1 MNDMSSMSRESKKQ
15 QLRRQMITPEKD
27 YPPNRRKQEE
37 EEMHASRQ
45 KKHRR
50 HMVLAILA
58 LALVFAGAGCW
69 FYYQQI
75 FRYTSYETVRQ
86 VSLNQGSLV
95 GYETF
100 GSNVLKYTR
109 DGASYIDDRGN
120 NVWTESYEM
129 KMPIVAVNGNFAVIA
144 DQQGND
150 IIICNTEGKVGQA
163 LTILPIT
170 RVAVSGLGMVAAAV
184 EDSTSSYLYFFRK
197 DGGEMKVN
205 IRSNMSGNG
214 YPLDL
219 CLSKDGTQMMCSYVY
234 LENGEAKTRVV
245 FYDFSEIGKNV
256 PTRVVGGFD
265 EPFANT
271 IVPRVAYLKE
281 PYSCA
286 FSSQGP
292 AFFSTK
298 NLAKPELV
306 KEGTLPGETIAGVF
320 HSDEYVAVIVWN
332 TTGEGEKRLEVFR
345 ADGTHVLSKEFT
357 YDYLHADIDGELIF
371 LYNDNSCKVFN
382 MAGVEKLDTAFDFSV
397 SKIRRGRLPNTLLVM
412 GPQEMRE
419 IKLR

>member
-144 DQQGND
+144 DQCD
-150 IIICNTEGKVGQA
+150 SF
-163 LTILPIT
+163 IT
-170 RVAVSGLGMVAAAV
+170 V
-184 EDSTSSYLYFFRK
+184 
-197 DGGEMKVN
+197 
-205 IRSNMSGNG
+205 
-214 YPLDL
+214 
-219 CLSKDGTQMMCSYVY
+219 QH
-234 LENGEAKTRVV
+234 
-245 FYDFSEIGKNV
+245 
-256 PTRVVGGFD
+256 
-265 EPFANT
+265 
-271 IVPRVAYLKE
+271 
-281 PYSCA
+281 
-286 FSSQGP
+286 
-292 AFFSTK
+292 
-298 NLAKPELV
+298 
-306 KEGTLPGETIAGVF
+306 TLPS
-320 HSDEYVAVIVWN
+320 HY
-332 TTGEGEKRLEVFR
+332 
-345 ADGTHVLSKEFT
+345 
-357 YDYLHADIDGELIF
+357 
-371 LYNDNSCKVFN
+371 
-382 MAGVEKLDTAFDFSV
+382 
-397 SKIRRGRLPNTLLVM
+397 
-412 GPQEMRE
+412 
-419 IKLR
+419 

>member
-129 KMPIVAVNGNFAVIA
+129 KMPIVAVNGDFAAIA
-144 DQQGND
+144 DQQGNSILIFNKD
-150 IIICNTEGKVGQA
+150 GKVGQA
-163 LTILPIT
+163 TTILPIT
-170 RVAVSGLGMVAAAV
+170 RVAVSGLGMVAV
-184 EDSTSSYLYFFRK
+184 LLEDSTSSYIYFFRK
-197 DGGEMKVN
+197 DGGELKINV
-205 IRSNMSGNG
+205 RTNMSGDG
-214 YPLDL
+214 YPLDI
-219 CLSKDGTQMMCSYVY
+219 CLSRDGTQMMCSYVY
-234 LENGEAKTRVV
+234 LEGGEAKNRVV

-265 EPFANT
+265 EPFSNAL
-271 IVPRVAYLKE
+271 VPRVAYLKE

-286 FSSQGP
+286 FGSNGPVFFSSQ
-292 AFFSTK
+292 
-298 NLAKPELV
+298 NLAKPQLLREASMT
-306 KEGTLPGETIAGVF
+306 EEMIAGTF
-320 HSDEYVAVIVWN
+320 YSDEYVAVIVWD
-332 TTGEGEKRLEVFR
+332 TGGENEKRLEVFR
-345 ADGTHVLSKEFT
+345 ADGSHVLSQGFT
-357 YDYLHADIDGELIF
+357 YDYIHADIDGELIF

-382 MAGVEKLDTAFDFSV
+382 MAGVEKLDTTFDFAV
-397 SKIRRGRLPNTLLVM
+397 TKIRRGRMPNTLLVM

>member
-1 MNDMSSMSRESKKQ
+1 MSDMSSMSRESKKQ

-265 EPFANT
+265 
-271 IVPRVAYLKE
+271 
-281 PYSCA
+281 
-286 FSSQGP
+286 
-292 AFFSTK
+292 
-298 NLAKPELV
+298 
-306 KEGTLPGETIAGVF
+306 
-320 HSDEYVAVIVWN
+320 
-332 TTGEGEKRLEVFR
+332 
-345 ADGTHVLSKEFT
+345 
-357 YDYLHADIDGELIF
+357 
-371 LYNDNSCKVFN
+371 
-382 MAGVEKLDTAFDFSV
+382 
-397 SKIRRGRLPNTLLVM
+397 
-412 GPQEMRE
+412 
-419 IKLR
+419 